1 MAFAHIYPQP
11 IHPESMVIRSFEGT
25 TPTIHESARVDETAV
40 VIGDVTIEA
49 EASVWPNVT
58 LRGDSG
64 AIVLREGANV
74 QDNAV
79 CHEGCEIGPG
89 ATVGH
94 TAIVHAAT
102 IGERAMVGM
111 SATVLDGAHVGA
123 ESLVAAGSVVTED
136 MEIPSGTLVAG
147 VPAEVRKDVENSP
160 WIYAGAHYVELAK
173 RHDESSER
181 VE

>member
-1 MAFAHIYPQP
+1 
-11 IHPESMVIRSFEGT
+11 MVIRSFEGT
-25 TPTIHESARVDETAV
+25 TPTIHESARIDESSV

-49 EASVWPNVT
+49 EANVWPNVT

-79 CHEGCEIGPG
+79 CHEGCEIGPY

-102 IGERAMVGM
+102 VGERAMVGM
-111 SATVLDGAHVGA
+111 GATVLDGAHVGR

-136 MEIPSGTLVAG
+136 MDIPPNTLVAG
-147 VPAEVRKDVENSP
+147 TPAEVRKEVDESP
-160 WIYAGAHYVELAK
+160 WTHAGEHYVELAK
-173 RHDESSER
+173 RHDRSAER
-181 VE
+181 ID

>member
-1 MAFAHIYPQP
+1 
-11 IHPESMVIRSFEGT
+11 MVIRSFEGT

-49 EASVWPNVT
+49 EASVWPHVT

-64 AIVLREGANV
+64 AIVVREGANV

-79 CHEGCEIGPG
+79 CHEGCAIGPG
-89 ATVGH
+89 ATIGH

-102 IGERAMVGM
+102 VGERAMVGM
-111 SATVLDGAHVGA
+111 SATVLDGAHVGEEA
-123 ESLVAAGSVVTED
+123 LVAAGSVVTEGT
-136 MEIPSGTLVAG
+136 EVPPSTLVAG
-147 VPAEVRKDVENSP
+147 TPAEVKTEVEDSP
-160 WIYAGAHYVELAK
+160 WTHAGEHYVELAK
-173 RHDESSER
+173 RYERSSER

>member
-1 MAFAHIYPQP
+1 
-11 IHPESMVIRSFEGT
+11 MVIRSFEGT
-25 TPTIHESARVDETAV
+25 EPTIHESARVDESAI
-40 VIGDVTIEA
+40 VIGDVTIES

-64 AIVLREGANV
+64 TIVLREGANV

-102 IGERAMVGM
+102 VGERAMVGM
-111 SATVLDGAHVGA
+111 SATVLDGAHVGK
-123 ESLVAAGSVVTED
+123 ESLVAAGSVVTEGMD
-136 MEIPSGTLVAG
+136 VPPNTLVAG
-147 VPAEVRKDVENSP
+147 TPAEIRKEVEDSP
-160 WIYAGAHYVELAK
+160 WIHAGEHYVELAK
-173 RHDESSER
+173 RHDRSSER
-181 VE
+181 VD

>member
-1 MAFAHIYPQP
+1 
-11 IHPESMVIRSFEGT
+11 MVIRSFEGT
-25 TPTIHESARVDETAV
+25 TPDIHESARVDESAV
-40 VIGDVTIEA
+40 VIGDVTVEA

-64 AIVLREGANV
+64 EIVVREGANV

-79 CHEGCEIGPG
+79 CHEGCEIGPS

-102 IGERAMVGM
+102 VGERAMVGM
-111 SATVLDGAHVGA
+111 SATVLDGAHVGK

-136 MEIPSGTLVAG
+136 TEIPSNTLVAG
-147 VPAEVRKDVENSP
+147 TPAEVRKEVENSP
-160 WIYAGAHYVELAK
+160 WTHAGEHYVELAK
-173 RHDESSER
+173 RHEHSVER
-181 VE
+181 IE

>member
-1 MAFAHIYPQP
+1 
-11 IHPESMVIRSFEGT
+11 MVIRSFEGT
-25 TPTIHESARVDETAV
+25 TPDIHESARIDESAV
-40 VIGDVTIEA
+40 VIGDVTVEA

-64 AIVLREGANV
+64 AIVLREGTNV

-79 CHEGCEIGPG
+79 CHEGCEIGPH

-102 IGERAMVGM
+102 VGERAMVGM
-111 SATVLDGAHVGA
+111 GATVLDGAHVGR

-136 MEIPSGTLVAG
+136 MDVPPSTLVAG
-147 VPAEVRKDVENSP
+147 TPAKVRKEVDESP
-160 WIYAGAHYVELAK
+160 WTHAGEHYVELAK
-173 RHDESSER
+173 RHDRSAER
-181 VE
+181 ID